1 MTSPRTVDTRTL
13 LGRINI
19 LYFNRSSF
27 LKLILKLFKIDLS
40 RRKISSRPFDNQSFC
55 GICQYSSKSILLLSS
70 APSPGLL
77 KDHRKEFEK
86 YVLSHK
92 ILPGKVTFMEAVA
105 HQQNNN
111 NTEEVNSNQTST
123 PQSHSDLRNRVTTIS
138 STTTEQLYE
147 RPPVPST
154 TSNIIPNGY
163 SRAIRVYYISE
174 ENGKPEIAEL
184 CRKFSESIKGGTLSI
199 DQINIEFVD
208 SQLREEFNQ
217 MPDPD
222 LALYT
227 GEFCCT
233 YGFLPWH
240 IRLTEFIPI
249 GQNLVMQDFLAV
261 LYKYAKKEQ
270 RYGK

>member
-1 MTSPRTVDTRTL
+1 M
-13 LGRINI
+13 
-19 LYFNRSSF
+19 YFNQSLCGSINTPLNQGLHNNNNRSPP
-27 LKLILKLFKIDLS
+27 L
-40 RRKISSRPFDNQSFC
+40 RPT
-55 GICQYSSKSILLLSS
+55 
-70 APSPGLL
+70 PGLL

-92 ILPGKVTFMEAVA
+92 IIPGKVTFMEAVA

-111 NTEEVNSNQTST
+111 NNAEEVNSNQSST
-123 PQSHSDLRNRVTTIS
+123 PESHSDLRNRVTTIS

-147 RPPVPST
+147 RPPVAPPST
-154 TSNIIPNGY
+154 TGTTTANIPNGY

-174 ENGKPEIAEL
+174 ENGKSEIAEL

-199 DQINIEFVD
+199 DQINIEYVD

>member
-1 MTSPRTVDTRTL
+1 MDSL
-13 LGRINI
+13 LKACH
-19 LYFNRSSF
+19 RSWAF
-27 LKLILKLFKIDLS
+27 LVVG
-40 RRKISSRPFDNQSFC
+40 ISLNDS
-55 GICQYSSKSILLLSS
+55 IIYSSLLPLF
-70 APSPGLL
+70 PGLL
-77 KDHRKEFEK
+77 VDHRKEFEK

-105 HQQNNN
+105 RQKQEDQQSISNNN
-111 NTEEVNSNQTST
+111 SPTEKNANVNPVTTTTTST
-123 PQSHSDLRNRVTTIS
+123 LTHRHGPS
-138 STTTEQLYE
+138 ELYE
-147 RPPVPST
+147 QPPE
-154 TSNIIPNGY
+154 PNGP
-163 SRAIRVYYISE
+163 AIRVCYISE
-174 ENGKPEIAEL
+174 ANGKSEIAEL
-184 CRKFSESIKGGTLSI
+184 CRKFSESIKGGTLSV

-227 GEFCCT
+227 GDYCCT

-249 GQNLVMQDFLAV
+249 GQNLVMQNFLAV